1 MWFTYVIMWISVAC
15 ASCYGMYIT
24 KSAWCLLAFVIAGL
38 EMPEMPLSNKK
49 NDTESKEDDNDIQ
62 KEDEE

>member
-1 MWFTYVIMWISVAC
+1 MWFAYVIMWISVAC

-38 EMPEMPLSNKK
+38 EMPVSDKK
-49 NDTESKEDDNDIQ
+49 NDTDMMVEDSTQ